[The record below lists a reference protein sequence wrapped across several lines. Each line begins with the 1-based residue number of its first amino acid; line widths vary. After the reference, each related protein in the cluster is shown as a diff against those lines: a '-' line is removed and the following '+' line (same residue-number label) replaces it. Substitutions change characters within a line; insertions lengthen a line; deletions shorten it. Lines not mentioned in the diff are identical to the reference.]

1 MTFGFHYWYF
11 WHLAIAHSMEDPG
24 STPLVVR
31 KLLPGQAIMLLVSSA
46 YKMLRKAKCSAFLI
60 NGLKIV
66 KPGSFLIPLIK
77 NISTLQRTEKIN
89 ADKPPAKT
97 PAKNPR
103 IQAPTFLLILLC
115 LSFFTGTT
123 TVLGPGAWAYLDLDS
138 GAIAGLCRGLV
149 AFSARIWYSV
159 KEFVVLEGQLFELRK
174 PPNGRRQSTLQ
185 PSCMGSQEHCAEQGC
200 LSLFGQAK
208 EHCDQ

>member
-1 MTFGFHYWYF
+1 MIGTILAFSYSSQHGGFWFYTFSYKK
-11 WHLAIAHSMEDPG
+11 AITWRSNHVIGVFCVQDD
-24 STPLVVR
+24 
-31 KLLPGQAIMLLVSSA
+31 Q
-46 YKMLRKAKCSAFLI
+46 AKCSAFLI

-66 KPGSFLIPLIK
+66 KPESFLIPLIK
-77 NISTLQRTEKIN
+77 NISTLKRTEKTN

-103 IQAPTFLLILLC
+103 IQAPTFLIFLC

-123 TVLGPGAWAYLDLDS
+123 TVLGPGAWAYPDLDS
-138 GAIAGLCRGLV
+138 GAIAGLCLGLLS
-149 AFSARIWYSV
+149 FSARIWYSV
-159 KEFVVLEGQLFELRK
+159 KEFVVLEGQFFELRK

-185 PSCMGSQEHCAEQGC
+185 PSCMGSQEHCGEQGC

-208 EHCDQ
+208 ERCDQ